1 MEARATLQSQ
11 SSISA
16 LMVLIAAV
24 LAALLIGGAGGYAIR
39 ALTFSVQPASTQ
51 VHRPFV
57 VEQPPYSS
65 PAASPAAEPT
75 RDPRGFEVP
84 I

>member
-1 MEARATLQSQ
+1 VEARATLQSQ
-11 SSISA
+11 SSINA
-16 LMVLIAAV
+16 LVVLIAAV
-24 LAALLIGGAGGYAIR
+24 VAALVVGGAGGYAVR
-39 ALTFSVQPASTQ
+39 ALTFSVQTTSTQ

-57 VEQPPYSS
+57 VEQAPYSS
-65 PAASPAAEPT
+65 PAASPAAQPT

>member
-1 MEARATLQSQ
+1 VEARATLQNQ
-11 SSISA
+11 SSITA
-16 LMVLIAAV
+16 LMILIAAV
-24 LAALLIGGAGGYAIR
+24 VAALLIGGAGGYAVR
-39 ALTFSVQPASTQ
+39 ALTFSVQTTTTQ

-57 VEQPPYSS
+57 VEEPPYSS
-65 PAASPAAEPT
+65 PAASPAAQPT

>member
-1 MEARATLQSQ
+1 VEARATLQNQ
-11 SSISA
+11 SPINA
-16 LMVLIAAV
+16 LVVLIAAV
-24 LAALLIGGAGGYAIR
+24 VAALMVGGAGGYAVR
-39 ALTFSVQPASTQ
+39 ALTFSVQTTTTQ

-57 VEQPPYSS
+57 VEQAPYSS
-65 PAASPAAEPT
+65 PAASPAAQPT